1 MVMQMVSI
9 LALAALVLMG
19 CGSGTAETGD
29 TAENEALAQNQTG
42 SAIGQTE
49 AQTGTAPVAGT
60 PVETAPVE
68 TPAETVPSPRND
80 YAEAEARSA
89 LAAPSS
95 TKPAVDTSQLKMAP
109 EWALYDLDGNVVR
122 SSDLEGKVVLVDFWA
137 TWCGPCKR
145 SIPHLIKLHEEYGKQ
160 GVVVLGVSLD
170 RADPQRVVRP
180 FVAQNRINYQILMG
194 NMKIQQDFG
203 GVRGIPTA
211 FIISQDG
218 KIYRKLVGLR
228 PKEHYEEP
236 IKALLGLS

>member
-1 MVMQMVSI
+1 MQIVAI
-9 LALAALVLMG
+9 LALAALVFTG
-19 CGSGTAETGD
+19 CGSGNAETGSAAQD
-29 TAENEALAQNQTG
+29 EAMTQ
-42 SAIGQTE
+42 IQTE
-49 AQTGTAPVAGT
+49 TPADQIETPVAETAT
-60 PVETAPVE
+60 PVEE
-68 TPAETVPSPRND
+68 TPAETAPAARD
-80 YAEAEARSA
+80 DFAAAEARGDVA
-89 LAAPSS
+89 SS
-95 TKPAVDTSQLKMAP
+95 TKPAVDTSQLKLAP
-109 EWALYDLDGNVVR
+109 EWALYDLEGKIVR
-122 SSDLEGKVVLVDFWA
+122 SSDLQGKVVLVDFWA

-145 SIPHLIKLHEEYGKQ
+145 SIPHLIKLHEEYADL

-170 RADPQRVVRP
+170 RADPEKVVKP
-180 FVAQNRINYQILMG
+180 FVALNNINYQILMG

>member
-1 MVMQMVSI
+1 MQTVAI
-9 LALAALVLMG
+9 LALGAMVFLG
-19 CGSGTAETGD
+19 CGSGNAETEG
-29 TAENEALAQNQTG
+29 TAQDEALTQNQTPV
-42 SAIGQTE
+42 GQTE
-49 AQTGTAPVAGT
+49 IPVVESAP
-60 PVETAPVE
+60 PVEE
-68 TPAETVPSPRND
+68 TPAETAPSARD
-80 YAEAEARSA
+80 DFAAAEARNDAVST
-89 LAAPSS
+89 

-109 EWALYDLDGNVVR
+109 EWSLYDLEGKVVR

-145 SIPHLIKLHEEYGKQ
+145 SIPHLIKLHEEYADQ

-170 RADPQRVVRP
+170 RADPQKVVKP
-180 FVAQNRINYQILMG
+180 FVALNNINYQILMG

-211 FIISQDG
+211 FIITQDG

-236 IKALLGLS
+236 IKALLGVS

>member
-1 MVMQMVSI
+1 MVMQTVSI
-9 LALAALVLMG
+9 LALAALVIMG
-19 CGSGTAETGD
+19 CGSGNGETGD
-29 TAENEALAQNQTG
+29 AAQDEALTRTQTETPVD
-42 SAIGQTE
+42 QTE
-49 AQTGTAPVAGT
+49 APVAKTAPLVEET
-60 PVETAPVE
+60 PVVAAP
-68 TPAETVPSPRND
+68 PPRD
-80 YAEAEARSA
+80 DFAAAEARNTTAST
-89 LAAPSS
+89 
-95 TKPAVDTSQLKMAP
+95 TKPAVDTSQLKLAP
-109 EWALYDLDGNVVR
+109 AWELYDLEGKVVR

-145 SIPHLIKLHEEYGKQ
+145 SIPHLIKLHEEYADQ

-170 RADPQRVVRP
+170 RADPQKVVKP
-180 FVAQNRINYQILMG
+180 FVALNNINYQVLMG

-236 IKALLGLS
+236 IKALLGVS